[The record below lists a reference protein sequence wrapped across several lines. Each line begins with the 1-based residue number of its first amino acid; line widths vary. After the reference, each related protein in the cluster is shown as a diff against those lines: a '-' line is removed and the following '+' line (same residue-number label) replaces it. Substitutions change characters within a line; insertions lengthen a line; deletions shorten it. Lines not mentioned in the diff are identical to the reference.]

1 MPPIGS
7 RRRRRDRWCEPAV
20 KRLDVALN

>member
-7 RRRRRDRWCEPAV
+7 RRRRRDRWRESAV